1 MIGFFK
7 YLLRKNNAPQIA
19 PETPVEVWIIKYYK
33 TLFKCHIKDQTWGE
47 SEFNR
52 MTVEPGEYGIGNPVI
67 IVINTINDK
76 KITGEA
82 IDRDKFIL
90 KYGEVPTLNNN
101 QAAADQDAE
110 YEMLAKAVKEIGDTV
125 DRIMKR

>member
-1 MIGFFK
+1 MFK
-7 YLLRKNNAPQIA
+7 YLIHLLSRPKTVQIA

-47 SEFNR
+47 SEFNGT
-52 MTVEPGEYGIGNPVI
+52 TVEPGEYGIGNPVI
-67 IVINTINDK
+67 IVINAINEK
-76 KITGEA
+76 KITGKA
-82 IDRDKFIL
+82 IDRDQFIL
-90 KYGEVPTLNNN
+90 RYGEVPTLNNN
-101 QAAADQDAE
+101 QAAADRDGE